1 MAISVTTTGSGAF
14 ADGTTTEN
22 LVDVSIGIDASPLLL
37 GDYSSGATDIS
48 ITARADTSGSVS
60 NTQVMLDNMLTVTD
74 TDMGT
79 ISGKVKGISI
89 DRSGVATI
97 NARTITDY
105 LNVDVEKSAAF
116 GYYGP
121 MQAGVASATGDGSVV
136 TYTASSFGNV
146 WSVGDMISITGFTST
161 QYNLTNVI
169 VTSKAGLNFTVN
181 STATGTSSG
190 TGTAIRLDFP
200 ISANSAYGTRFKL
213 KNAIDYYFYEINK
226 AYGTQ
231 VDYSGLTSNPNVNI
245 PSWTG
250 NMLQRIKEMCAI
262 YRMRFWSSG
271 NTYYF
276 ADITETTIDASKYP
290 VSLNVNSNV
299 IGRSISL
306 TNYNSSMVT
315 SGNGN
320 TQYFMYYVPDVI
332 EFDSGVS
339 PFTIEI
345 ETPNVNIL
353 PFGGA
358 GATFSVNIKDSSDAF
373 DYLQSSGTT
382 PTSSFFSVLDA
393 DDNPIPSSVFRTVT
407 GTNAATATADGTG
420 KITLTI
426 IPPNNAGFSNLFKGP
441 YKLGVQDLYG
451 NIVSSLFIFAGG
463 LKMNPSQT
471 VVELGNL
478 SSEATA
484 VEFDTPFCYDTQT
497 NANASYYASA
507 YYGRGDISTSFSMP
521 ATTQN
526 MNTVDNIR
534 FAYNYNKYKVSN
546 ASISYPEMSV
556 NAEPAATIADLDA
569 IWTTKTIANLDT
581 KITGFTVG
589 DWSAIPLVN

>member
-14 ADGTTTEN
+14 ADGTTTDN

-48 ITARADTSGSVS
+48 ITARADTSGSVN

-79 ISGKVKGISI
+79 ISGKVKGINI
-89 DRSGVATI
+89 DRSGMATI

-105 LNVDVEKSAAF
+105 LNVDVEKSAAS
-116 GYYGP
+116 GYYRP
-121 MQAGVASATGDGSVV
+121 LFAGVASASGNGSVV
-136 TYTASSFGNV
+136 TYTAVSFGNF
-146 WSVGDMISITGFTST
+146 WQVGDMVSITGFTST
-161 QYNLTNVI
+161 QYNLTNVV
-169 VTSKAGLNFTVN
+169 VTSVAGLNFTVN

-190 TGTAIRLDFP
+190 TGTATRVDFP
-200 ISANSAYGTRFKL
+200 MNFYSVGVSRLTL
-213 KNAIDYYFYEINK
+213 KNALDYYFYEINNT
-226 AYGTQ
+226 YGTK
-231 VDYSGLTSNPNVNI
+231 VDYSGLTSNPEVNI
-245 PSWTG
+245 PSWSG

-276 ADITETTIDASKYP
+276 ADITETTIDASKYS
-290 VSLNVNSNV
+290 VALNVNSNV
-299 IGRSISL
+299 IGKALSL
-306 TNYNSSMVT
+306 TNYNSSLVST
-315 SGNGN
+315 SNSSVEK
-320 TQYFMYYVPDVI
+320 FMYYVPDVI
-332 EFDSGVS
+332 TFDAG
-339 PFTIEI
+339 PTPITIEI
-345 ETPNVNIL
+345 QTDNVNIF
-353 PFGGA
+353 PIGGYHVVDIT
-358 GATFSVNIKDSSDAF
+358 GPATTL
-373 DYLQSSGTT
+373 DYLMSGNAFTA
-382 PTSSFFSVLDA
+382 PNRSIMSLLDA
-393 DDNPIPSSVFRTVT
+393 DDNPIPPSAWNQAT
-407 GTNAATATADGTG
+407 GSYYARIDSNGTG
-420 KITLTI
+420 SVTFTIT
-426 IPPNNAGFSNLFKGP
+426 PPNDAGFATLFPGP
-441 YKLGVQDLYG
+441 YKIGMEDLEG
-451 NIVSSLFIFAGG
+451 NIVSSLFIFGG
-463 LKMNPSQT
+463 GVKTTPTQT
-471 VVELGNL
+471 VVSLGAS

-484 VEFDTPFCYDTQT
+484 VEFDTPFCYDAQT

-521 ATTQN
+521 ATTQD

-534 FAYNYNKYKVSN
+534 FTYNYNKYKVSN

-556 NAEPAATIADLDA
+556 NAEPAATIADLDT